1 MDFRFTEEE
10 EAFRKEVRGW
20 MKKEITPELRQDM
33 EGLSWIRASDE
44 VNTPRMREF
53 SLKLGSKGWLGMNWP
68 KKYGGQERSVI
79 EQYIIVEEAAFQW
92 IVIPNHY
99 AVTMEGPCIL
109 RHGSE
114 EQKMDYLPRICRG
127 EIELALGYTEPD
139 AGSDLASLQMRAVPD
154 GDDYVLNGQK
164 TFNTSCHYSDYHWL
178 AARTKF
184 DVPKHRGISMF
195 IADLKSPGITIRPLY
210 TMAGGRTNEVYYD
223 NVRVPK
229 KNLVGE
235 ENRGWFYVV
244 EALDYERVMTFL
256 PTPLRFMVDELVKY
270 ARETQRDGKILAKDP
285 IIRQKLAELAIEI
298 EVARLLHCR
307 ALLMLDKGVIGSYE
321 PAMMKLF
328 TGEVAQHL
336 TNIGMQILG
345 PFGLLQ
351 VNSKS
356 VPLKGRI
363 ETGYRATL
371 MHTFGAGSS
380 ELMRNIIAT
389 RGFGLPTR

>member
-1 MDFRFTEEE
+1 
-10 EAFRKEVRGW
+10 
-20 MKKEITPELRQDM
+20 
-33 EGLSWIRASDE
+33 
-44 VNTPRMREF
+44 
-53 SLKLGSKGWLGMNWP
+53 
-68 KKYGGQERSVI
+68 
-79 EQYIIVEEAAFQW
+79 
-92 IVIPNHY
+92 
-99 AVTMEGPCIL
+99 
-109 RHGSE
+109 
-114 EQKMDYLPRICRG
+114 
-127 EIELALGYTEPD
+127 
-139 AGSDLASLQMRAVPD
+139 
-154 GDDYVLNGQK
+154 
-164 TFNTSCHYSDYHWL
+164 
-178 AARTKF
+178 
-184 DVPKHRGISMF
+184 
-195 IADLKSPGITIRPLY
+195 
-210 TMAGGRTNEVYYD
+210 MAGGRTNEVYYD

-235 ENRGWFYVV
+235 ENRGWFYLV

-256 PTPLRFMVDELVKY
+256 PAPLQFMVDELVKY